1 MAHLAYPLATAMR
14 SAVRIERSMT
24 ACHHTTFSVASPIP
38 SHVHDFTDSHLQAQ
52 RYIALLRIK
61 KKQLKKLKLQAPC
74 RNHWICLVFIFFDSS
89 NLYQEPSEKLTYEA
103 QQNKGMMH
111 NTEKWSHIEF
121 WHHEELHIVYSS
133 NDWSTKELFLTE
145 SCHRN
150 VKCWMRPVR
159 SGILGCT
166 RAILFGKVWHK
177 IEAI

>member
-1 MAHLAYPLATAMR
+1 MAHLAIPLATPMR

-24 ACHHTTFSVASPIP
+24 ACHHTAFSVASPIP

-103 QQNKGMMH
+103 QHKQGDDAQHRKMISYRVLAPWGTTYCLLFKWLVYKGVISYWKLPPKCQMLDE
-111 NTEKWSHIEF
+111 T
-121 WHHEELHIVYSS
+121 
-133 NDWSTKELFLTE
+133 ST
-145 SCHRN
+145 
-150 VKCWMRPVR
+150 
-159 SGILGCT
+159 
-166 RAILFGKVWHK
+166 
-177 IEAI
+177 